1 MRRCFPLLFFCCI
14 ATLLPGISLAADA
27 GHETGQGPS
36 TPAPQAIQWQTLQ
49 NGLALA
55 QIPLPVAHPVSVPF
69 PGTPPHTADPASLQH
84 NATQPAQTPLMDNA
98 QQLPVVTVLR
108 IDPQYFTF
116 TLHMA
121 SGDKARSLPDLAQ
134 MYGLAAAI
142 NASMYLPDNITSTGH
157 LRNATHVNNP
167 RVVEKFGAF
176 LVAQP
181 KDPKLPRA
189 ALLDR
194 VEDDWQKALGQ
205 YSLVVQNYRLNNAQ
219 GKVLWSPEGPP
230 HSIAALSQD
239 KLGNIIFLLCREPVQ
254 PAAFATALLHLP
266 LGLRTIMY
274 LEGGPQAAMLVRSGS
289 VDQVWVGRHISGLWG
304 TSGHQDAVLPNVLGI
319 RPRATGE

>member
-1 MRRCFPLLFFCCI
+1 MRRCFPLLLFCCV
-14 ATLLPGISLAADA
+14 ATLLPGTILAEPVRRDPA
-27 GHETGQGPS
+27 QGPS
-36 TPAPQAIQWQTLQ
+36 APAQQAIPWQTLQ
-49 NGLALA
+49 NGLSLA
-55 QIPLPVAHPVSVPF
+55 QIPLSIMPPVSLPF
-69 PGTPPHTADPASLQH
+69 PGTPPHTADSAPSQH
-84 NATQPAQTPLMDNA
+84 NATPPSLAPSPDNA
-98 QQLPVVTVLR
+98 QQLPAVTALR
-108 IDPQYFTF
+108 IDPKYFTF

-121 SGDKARSLPDLAQ
+121 SDDKARSLPDLAQ
-134 MYGLAAAI
+134 RHGLAAAI
-142 NASMYLPDNITSTGH
+142 NASMYLPDNVTSTGH

-194 VEDDWQKALGQ
+194 AEDDWQKALNQ
-205 YSLVVQNYRLNNAQ
+205 YSLVVQNYRLNSAQ

-239 KLGNIIFLLCREPVQ
+239 KSGNILFLLCREPVQ

-274 LEGGPQAAMLVRSGS
+274 LEGGPQAAMLVRSGD

-319 RPRATGE
+319 RPRAAGE